1 MESGYFVSLE
11 TMCHYES
18 SVETVLTDEC
28 DAANDL
34 QLRQAT
40 ITKEKLTWKKIDFQS
55 MKN

>member
-40 ITKEKLTWKKIDFQS
+40 ITKEKLT
-55 MKN
+55 